1 MKIFDLFSGCG
12 GFRLAAEQNGFESVG
27 YSEINKYAIEFYNN
41 VFEGE
46 INYGDATKI
55 ETGTLPDFD
64 LLCAG
69 FPCQSF
75 SIAGKR
81 QGFNDTRGTM
91 FFEVL
96 RVLKD
101 KRPRYFILENVKG
114 LLSHDNGQTF
124 KTILKSLT
132 DLGFY
137 AIEWSV
143 LNSRYFGVPQNRE
156 RIFIVGYPRTYGA
169 GKIFPLERANGKNS
183 IGNQKTSVIYWKN
196 SKDKGVEEERQN
208 VGALKTQS
216 DLCRQPLIKQLS
228 RGNNKGKDFEY
239 APTLTGSKYEFNNL
253 VKAGVLRT
261 FKENKGFRE
270 MADCVSPA
278 IIARAREDG
287 DMQPVIKYPRAVLTP
302 ARLEKR
308 QNGRRIKDSEE
319 AAFTPTAVDVHG
331 VYYEDIIRRLT
342 PLECFRLQGWPDDL
356 FYKGRGNISDAQLYK
371 LAGNSVTVN
380 VVDEIMKAIKFV
392 DFIEG

>member
-27 YSEINKYAIEFYNN
+27 YSEINKYAIQFYNN

-46 INYGDATKI
+46 TNYGDAIKI
-55 ETGTLPDFD
+55 ETSTLPDFD

-75 SIAGKR
+75 SVAGKR
-81 QGFNDTRGTM
+81 RGFNDTRGTM

-96 RVLKD
+96 RILQD
-101 KRPRYFILENVKG
+101 KRPGYFILENVKG
-114 LLSHDNGQTF
+114 LLSHDNGETF
-124 KTILKSLT
+124 KTILKNLT
-132 DLGFY
+132 DLGVY
-137 AIEWSV
+137 NIEWAL

-156 RIFIVGYPRTYGA
+156 RVFIVGYPRAYGI

-183 IGNQKTSVIYWKN
+183 IGNQKINV
-196 SKDKGVEEERQN
+196 DKWVDEERQN

-216 DLCRQPLIKQLS
+216 DLCRQPLIKQLK
-228 RGNNKGKDFEY
+228 RGNNRGKDFEY

-253 VKAGVLRT
+253 LKQ
-261 FKENKGFRE
+261 
-270 MADCVSPA
+270 S
-278 IIARAREDG
+278 
-287 DMQPVIKYPRAVLTP
+287 RAVVTP
-302 ARLEKR
+302 NRPKMR
-308 QNGRRIKDSEE
+308 QNGRRIKDPEE
-319 AAFTPTAVDVHG
+319 AAFTLTTQDIHG
-331 VYYEDIIRRLT
+331 VYYENMIRRLT

-356 FYKGRGNISDAQLYK
+356 FYKGQGNISDAQLYK

-392 DFIEG
+392 DFMER

>member
-1 MKIFDLFSGCG
+1 MKTSECYKMKIFDLFSGCG
-12 GFRLAAEQNGFESVG
+12 GFRLAAELNGFKSVG
-27 YSEINKYAIEFYNN
+27 YAEINKYAIEFYNN

-46 INYGDATKI
+46 INYGDATKL
-55 ETGTLPDFD
+55 ETSTLPDFD

-96 RVLKD
+96 RILKD

-124 KTILKSLT
+124 KTILKSLA

-137 AIEWSV
+137 AIEWGV

-169 GKIFPLERANGKNS
+169 GKVFPLERTNGKNS
-183 IGNQKTSVIYWKN
+183 IGNQKTSVVYWKN
-196 SKDKGVEEERQN
+196 SKDKWVEEERQN

-253 VKAGVLRT
+253 L
-261 FKENKGFRE
+261 
-270 MADCVSPA
+270 
-278 IIARAREDG
+278 
-287 DMQPVIKYPRAVLTP
+287 KYPRAVLTP
-302 ARLEKR
+302 ARPKIR
-308 QNGRRIKDSEE
+308 QNGRRIKDKEE
-319 AAFTPTAVDVHG
+319 AAFTLTVADVHG
-331 VYYEDIIRRLT
+331 VYYEDTIRRLT

-356 FYKGRGNISDAQLYK
+356 FYKGKGNISDAQLYK

-380 VVDEIMKAIKFV
+380 VVNEIMKAIKYV
-392 DFIEG
+392 DFMES

>member
-12 GFRLAAEQNGFESVG
+12 GFRLAAELNGFKSAG

-46 INYGDATKI
+46 TNYGDAIKI
-55 ETGTLPDFD
+55 ETSTLPDFD

-96 RVLKD
+96 RILQD
-101 KRPRYFILENVKG
+101 KRPGYFILENVKG
-114 LLSHDNGQTF
+114 LLSHDNGETF
-124 KTILKSLT
+124 KTILKNLT
-132 DLGFY
+132 DLGIY
-137 AIEWSV
+137 NIEWSV

-156 RIFIVGYPRTYGA
+156 RVFIVGYPRAYGA
-169 GKIFPLERANGKNS
+169 GKIFPLERKNGENISANP
-183 IGNQKTSVIYWKN
+183 KTDIVYWKN
-196 SKDKGVEEERQN
+196 SKDKWVDEERQY

-216 DLCRQPLIKQLS
+216 DLCRQTLIKPGTIRS
-228 RGNNKGKDFEY
+228 
-239 APTLTGSKYEFNNL
+239 
-253 VKAGVLRT
+253 
-261 FKENKGFRE
+261 FKSGTGFRIMSE
-270 MADCVSPA
+270 PISPA
-278 IIARAREDG
+278 LTARAREDG
-287 DMQPVIKYPRAVLTP
+287 EMQSCILQLGRGFNKGGELDIALTLTANKYEFNNYVRSKAVLTP
-302 ARLEKR
+302 DRIVAR
-308 QNGRRIKDSEE
+308 QNGRRIKEE
-319 AAFTPTAVDVHG
+319 NEASFTLTAADVHG
-331 VYYEDIIRRLT
+331 VYDGARLRRLT

-356 FYKGRGNISDAQLYK
+356 FYKGQGNISDAQLYK

-380 VVDEIMKAIKFV
+380 VVNEIMKAIKFV
-392 DFIEG
+392 DFMER